1 MKKTAEFRQKN
12 IEFVFQSYNLVN
24 HLNAVENVALT
35 LIFRGIP
42 KRERPDGPLRILKAV
57 GLSKHLKVQTYQ
69 MSGGQQQRVGIA
81 RAFVANPDIG
91 FADEPP
97 V

>member
-42 KRERPDGPLRILKAV
+42 KKERTRRTVEILKAV
-57 GLSKHLKVQTYQ
+57 GLSKHLKVQTYPDEWGTAAK
-69 MSGGQQQRVGIA
+69 GGHCQ
-81 RAFVANPDIG
+81 G
-91 FADEPP
+91 FCGKS
-97 V
+97 